1 MASRLF
7 ALSCVVLIFAVPAGC
22 DEGEIGTRAE
32 ASPQKIEDIEGVTAG
47 NLYLDGRVYIAGQPD
62 EAALA
67 ELQRRGVTVVVNA
80 RTPSEVENREL
91 VPFDEAS
98 VVGDLGMS
106 YISIPL
112 GGEEFPY
119 EPAAVEKLAG
129 VLDDNEGPV
138 LLHCT
143 YGGRAVYLWI
153 AYLVE
158 YQGLTLEQ
166 AMARGEAM
174 LLRPHPVGR
183 LLGLPTKLV
192 FTESITHETIE

>member
-1 MASRLF
+1 MVLRSASWLC
-7 ALSCVVLIFAVPAGC
+7 AIILLMFAVPAVC
-22 DEGEIGTRAE
+22 DEGGAGATAKVP
-32 ASPQKIEDIEGVTAG
+32 PQTIEDIEGVTAE

-67 ELQRRGVTVVVNA
+67 ELKNRGVAVVINA

-119 EPAAVEKLAG
+119 EPSAVEKLAE
-129 VLDDNEGPV
+129 VLAAHHGPV
-138 LLHCT
+138 LIHCT

-153 AYLVE
+153 AYLV
-158 YQGLTLEQ
+158 QHRGLTLEE
-166 AMARGEAM
+166 AMDRGEAM
-174 LLRPHPVGR
+174 QLRPHPVGR
-183 LLGLPTKLV
+183 LLGRPTKLV
-192 FTESITHETIE
+192 FAE